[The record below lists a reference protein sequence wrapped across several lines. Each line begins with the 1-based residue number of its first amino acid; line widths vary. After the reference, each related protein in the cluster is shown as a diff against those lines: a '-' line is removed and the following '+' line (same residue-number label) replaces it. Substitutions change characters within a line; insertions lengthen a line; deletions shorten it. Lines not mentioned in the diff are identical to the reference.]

1 VRSLRRQTRTEAAT
15 ADTPERRRVRLSHF
29 ALLVMLVVAFA
40 IRLDGITGPPFDNA
54 VARQFHA
61 ALLARMYYLNDS
73 SHVAPEKRAVVTAWH
88 DEVEPI
94 EPPVMEHLAA
104 LTYRLAG
111 HEELWLARLLSVL
124 WWTGGG
130 ALLYLI
136 ALRVVQPAA
145 ALATCAVFLFLPFA
159 VLASRS
165 FQPDPLLIGA
175 MLAAILAV
183 LRYEEKPSGGR
194 LGLAAAVLALAF
206 LIKPGIVP
214 PILGPLLLVLLLRR
228 RRHGAH
234 VLRDLGVFVLSL
246 VPMFAW
252 YAYGTLAHSFL
263 RGHFRAKVRPSLL
276 LESSFWNGWWD
287 QVVFVLTYPL
297 KSGPLALLVLLAAA
311 AGVAVAK
318 RGRPRTLLIVL
329 WAGYVLY
336 GLVFTIHIST
346 HNYYSLPL
354 VPIVALSLG
363 STVDAFARWSRATEL
378 QAAALVTAAALLAAG
393 AVGWKLHGPLTDPSF
408 RAEEAVYAAAGR
420 AADHTPQALY
430 VDTHYAEPARYYGW
444 TAGTLL
450 TSGYERDPEGLARRT
465 LATTLREMPSPS
477 CLIFTGS
484 GLRRRLAGF
493 EAQVAKRFS
502 VRREAADFAVYDLS
516 TPAGERSDGC

>member
-1 VRSLRRQTRTEAAT
+1 
-15 ADTPERRRVRLSHF
+15 
-29 ALLVMLVVAFA
+29 MLVVAFA

-73 SHVAPEKRAVVTAWH
+73 HNLAPEKRAVVTAWH

-104 LTYRLAG
+104 LTYLLAG
-111 HEELWLARLLSVL
+111 KEELWLARLLSVV
-124 WWTGGG
+124 WWTVGGG
-130 ALLYLI
+130 LLYLI
-136 ALRVVQPAA
+136 ARRVGGPAA
-145 ALATCAVFLFLPFA
+145 ALATAAVFLFLPFA

-183 LRYEEKPSGGR
+183 LRYEEKSSRGR
-194 LGLAAAVLALAF
+194 LGVAAVALALAF

-214 PILGPLLLVLLLRR
+214 PILAPLLLVLLVRRLRL
-228 RRHGAH
+228 GAH
-234 VLRDLGVFVLSL
+234 VPRDLGVFALSL

-263 RGHFRAKVRPSLL
+263 RGHFRAKESPSLL
-276 LESSFWNGWWD
+276 LESSFWHGWWD
-287 QVVFVLTYPL
+287 QVIFVLTYPL
-297 KSGPLALLVLLAAA
+297 KSGPLALLILLLAA

-318 RGRPRTLLIVL
+318 RGRPRTLLVVL
-329 WAGYVLY
+329 WVGYVLY

-363 STVDAFARWSRATEL
+363 SIVDAFARWSRATEL
-378 QAAALVTAAALLAAG
+378 QAAALVTTAALLAVG

-408 RAEEAVYAAAGR
+408 HAEEAVYIAAGR
-420 AADHTPQALY
+420 AADHTPHAVY
-430 VDTHYAEPARYYGW
+430 VDTHYAEPTRYYGW
-444 TAGTLL
+444 TAGTVL
-450 TSGYERDPEGLARRT
+450 TSGYEHDAGGLARGT
-465 LATTLREMPSPS
+465 LAAALRKTPPPS
-477 CLIFTGS
+477 CVIFTGS
-484 GLRRRLAGF
+484 ALRGRLVGF
-493 EAQVAKRFS
+493 EAEVAHRFS
-502 VRREAADFAVYDLS
+502 VRRKSADFAVYDLS
-516 TPAGERSDGC
+516 IPAGQRSDGC

>member
-1 VRSLRRQTRTEAAT
+1 VRSLQLQTRTEAAT
-15 ADTPERRRVRLSHF
+15 AETPERRRVRLSHF

-40 IRLDGITGPPFDNA
+40 VRLDGITGPPFDNA

-73 SHVAPEKRAVVTAWH
+73 HDLTPEKRAVLTAWH

-104 LTYRLAG
+104 LTYRVAG

-124 WWTGGG
+124 WWTAGG

-136 ALRVVQPAA
+136 ALRIVRPAA

-183 LRYEEKPSGGR
+183 LRYEERPSGGR
-194 LGLAAAVLALAF
+194 LGLAAASLALAF

-214 PILGPLLLVLLLRR
+214 PILLPLLLVLLLR
-228 RRHGAH
+228 GAH
-234 VLRDLGVFVLSL
+234 VLRDLGVFVVGV

-263 RGHFRAKVRPSLL
+263 RGHFRAKVSPSLL

-297 KSGPLALLVLLAAA
+297 KSGPLALLILLAAA

-318 RGRPRTLLIVL
+318 RGRPRTLLVVL

-363 STVDAFARWSRATEL
+363 SIVDAFARWSRATEL

-393 AVGWKLHGPLTDPSF
+393 AVAWKLHGPLTDPSF
-408 RAEEAVYAAAGR
+408 RAEEAVYVAAGR
-420 AADHTPQALY
+420 AADHTARALY

-450 TSGYERDPEGLARRT
+450 TSGYERDPQGLARRT
-465 LATTLREMPSPS
+465 LATTLRETPSPS

-484 GLRRRLAGF
+484 VLRRRLAGF

-516 TPAGERSDGC
+516 ATAGERSDGC